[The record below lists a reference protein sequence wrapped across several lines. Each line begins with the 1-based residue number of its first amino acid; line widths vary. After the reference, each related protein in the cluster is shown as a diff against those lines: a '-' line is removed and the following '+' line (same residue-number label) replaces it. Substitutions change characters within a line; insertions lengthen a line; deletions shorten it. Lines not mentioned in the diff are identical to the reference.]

1 MVCDIM
7 SAWFETTTLSTESM
21 TVEEKDNLIRKQFP
35 SIAKYEKDNGGFN
48 TRQALK
54 DFNARSK

>member
-1 MVCDIM
+1 MVI
-7 SAWFETTTLSTESM
+7 
-21 TVEEKDNLIRKQFP
+21 VNK
-35 SIAKYEKDNGGFN
+35 AKYKKDDGGFN